1 MFEPMPINESV
12 NLLNKVSNIQNDD
25 NNASHLAEALGGLPK
40 ALADAAFYIQ
50 ADRRFNS
57 TYYFYLKQLELNQ
70 KKYENDVNFTWAKG
84 VEEGLSY
91 NLTTYTASIM
101 LIQQHISNG
110 SSDGHF
116 YLDLACFVGYFGSPV
131 ISIKFLENYVGLND
145 ALKDYTETQI
155 KILVRQTSIYEV
167 NTDYEK
173 HSLILTHQI
182 TRYTSLIACN
192 ERIQNNETIE
202 SLIARIFLVLKSE
215 FTTNPEPSLNQMA
228 EYTSLDFTVVD
239 VVMSLVSKIYKQ
251 RINIFNIVTKDF
263 CWLFLD
269 SMAEASLYW
278 PNNHKSAIIMPEVEF
293 LVNMTEH
300 SYSENNPEVGLLLSV
315 LYLHNAGNQ
324 RPENLVRIVEMIE
337 NFIGRSLS
345 NVDET
350 SIEKMAL
357 LINMIGTVYRGVAQ
371 NMSKAQEFH
380 ELALDLSRRYN
391 STNEIALSLHLLG
404 IIHRYQRNLDIA
416 RRYHEDAVELG
427 RKIFSP
433 KNNGRLAAFLLN
445 LAVVYNRLGQ
455 LEEARLVYQ
464 ETLDL
469 TRKQY
474 GSRDQRVGRVLNT
487 LSTNY
492 YALGKYDESIEALL
506 EALSIHEET
515 HGDYHPNVAETLYF
529 LGFTYRVKGE
539 LQNSIQMLTRSLKI
553 RQQYYGDQHYQV
565 AEVLH
570 DLSNTQRELNLL
582 DDALQNA
589 ERCIEIM
596 RDKLTEN
603 SAGVAVSLNG
613 LGHIYLA
620 LGDPNVAKMKYKK
633 ALEIFEKLQEHGF
646 QGVGI
651 SETLKNIAV
660 AWKNLKEI
668 DKAKEYI
675 SRSLSIILNVYPESH
690 PRVRELR
697 ILANEQMDGEN
708 LTPVMES
715 QKEL

>member
-202 SLIARIFLVLKSE
+202 SLIARIFQVLKSE

-315 LYLHNAGNQ
+315 LYLHNTGNQ

-350 SIEKMAL
+350 SIKKMAL

-582 DDALQNA
+582 DDALQNS
-589 ERCIEIM
+589 ERCVEIM

-646 QGVGI
+646 HGFR
-651 SETLKNIAV
+651 
-660 AWKNLKEI
+660 
-668 DKAKEYI
+668 Y
-675 SRSLSIILNVYPESH
+675 
-690 PRVRELR
+690 
-697 ILANEQMDGEN
+697 
-708 LTPVMES
+708 
-715 QKEL
+715 